1 MCTVR
6 APRAHRAH
14 TAPAL
19 YGLHTVPRYRLPAL
33 LPAFHFPQDSRCH
46 GRWVGCLGLGLG
58 LWSAG
63 GGILLSL
70 HLFRQGYRR
79 QIATAVALVARPL
92 AAHPAELGTAP
103 AAHVVAALR
112 SFNECEA
119 ARAGLGL
126 PGSPLS
132 QVLAAGTSYHAPD
145 PQDACIA
152 PAVEQ
157 RLPLLRR
164 RQRAQRRVREARRAV
179 SVWALDLVPAV
190 LEACGDPG
198 SKARAA
204 DGMFGPHIKSLGGAR
219 QRKRTAVLEADPARL
234 GVLWMDNAER
244 AQDLAR
250 RRVLLAPRWLVA
262 VRTRKPHPAT
272 GASRCL
278 QQTICVARP
287 HVFGWAGD
295 GRRLSTVCSDGHGPC
310 GAFPRASHDL
320 ERWAVSGA
328 HRPCLL

>member
-1 MCTVR
+1 M
-6 APRAHRAH
+6 
-14 TAPAL
+14 
-19 YGLHTVPRYRLPAL
+19 
-33 LPAFHFPQDSRCH
+33 
-46 GRWVGCLGLGLG
+46 G

-63 GGILLSL
+63 GGSLLSL

-132 QVLAAGTSYHAPD
+132 KVHAAATSHHAPD

-219 QRKRTAVLEADPARL
+219 QRNGRQCSK
-234 GVLWMDNAER
+234 
-244 AQDLAR
+244 
-250 RRVLLAPRWLVA
+250 
-262 VRTRKPHPAT
+262 
-272 GASRCL
+272 
-278 QQTICVARP
+278 QTP
-287 HVFGWAGD
+287 QGWACSGWTTQRGHRILPEGVSSLRHVGSLQCEQESLVQPP
-295 GRRLSTVCSDGHGPC
+295 GRRGVCSRRYASLVLMCSDGQETGVACPQC
-310 GAFPRASHDL
+310 VRMDTGLAAPSLALPTIWRGGRSRA
-320 ERWAVSGA
+320 G
-328 HRPCLL
+328 HRPCFDHIVEEREICHRCS